1 MPAIPV
7 IDARVLGPAR
17 ITVNGDAA
25 PAELLWRKHLA
36 LLVYLARSPR
46 RARTRE
52 HLIGMLWS
60 DREEKAARHS
70 LSEALRVFR
79 RVLGETRIRAD
90 VDQVSLDPTAFT
102 LDCDVFA
109 ERSAAADWAGAAAL
123 VQGDFLEGL
132 AVPDAN
138 EFENW
143 LAAERLA
150 WRTRGVETLTRLAE
164 SLLDAGDPGGAQAA
178 ALRALAIEPAAEPA
192 ARAAIRALAVAGDR
206 AAALDIA
213 DQLAAGLGERLGS
226 ELSPE
231 TRRLVER
238 VQEAR
243 VGRRVAAA
251 PSGARA
257 RPPLVGRRDALRRLN
272 DAWTRARGGVGALI
286 LIEGEPGEGKT
297 RLANELLDRVRL
309 EDATVAVCRAVPS
322 EARVA
327 WSGLAG
333 LLAGGM
339 AAAPGL
345 TGAPA
350 AALAA
355 LGALEPDLGVRFP
368 PVPGAMEPARAFA
381 AAVRAAAEE
390 QPVLLALDD
399 AQDLDV
405 ATAGAL
411 PQIVRDLGGR
421 RVLVVLCVEAGSER
435 PDWLETLRARLG
447 RDLEGAAIRLERLD
461 EVALEELAR
470 WWLPRYNDDDI
481 ARIRRRIERDT
492 AGVPLLVTAVLEA
505 VADGL
510 RLSPDAP
517 AWPGERRTLVSTLP
531 GDLPPAVVGAVCMRF
546 RQLPDDMQPILAAA
560 AALDARLTADTLVR
574 ATGLARRE
582 VERALDRLEW
592 DRWLVAETRG
602 YNFAAPIVR
611 AILIQEMVTP
621 GQVRRYRDAAG
632 AHPFSSDGT

>member
-1 MPAIPV
+1 MGSAPV
-7 IDARVLGPAR
+7 IHARVLGPAR
-17 ITVNGDAA
+17 ITVDGGDA

-52 HLIGMLWS
+52 HLIGLLWG
-60 DREEKAARHS
+60 DREDKSARHS

-90 VDQVSLDPTAFT
+90 VDQVALDPAALT
-102 LDCDVFA
+102 LDCDEFA
-109 ERSAAADWAGAAAL
+109 ARSAAEDWAGAAVL
-123 VQGDFLEGL
+123 VQGEFLEGL

-150 WRTRGVETLTRLAE
+150 WRTRGIETLTRLAE
-164 SLLDAGDPGGAQAA
+164 SLLDAGDPSGAQAA
-178 ALRALAIEPAAEPA
+178 ALRTLAIEPAAEPA
-192 ARAAIRALAVAGDR
+192 ARAAMRALALAGDR
-206 AAALDIA
+206 AAALVVA
-213 DQLAAGLGERLGS
+213 DRLAAALGERLGT
-226 ELSPE
+226 ELGPE

-238 VQEAR
+238 VKEAR

-257 RPPLVGRRDALRRLN
+257 RPPLVGRHDALMCLN
-272 DAWTRARGGVGALI
+272 AAWARARGGVGELI
-286 LIEGEPGEGKT
+286 LIEGEPGEGKS
-297 RLANELLDRVRL
+297 RLASELLDRARL
-309 EDATVAVCRAVPS
+309 EDAIVAACRAVPS
-322 EARVA
+322 EARAA

-350 AALAA
+350 AALATLGTLDSD
-355 LGALEPDLGVRFP
+355 LGARFP
-368 PVPGAMEPARAFA
+368 AMADAMDPARAFA
-381 AAVRAAAEE
+381 AAARAVAEE

-399 AQDLDV
+399 AQDLDA
-405 ATAGAL
+405 ATAEAL
-411 PQIVRDLGGR
+411 PQLARDLGGR
-421 RVLVVLCVEAGSER
+421 RVLVVVCVEVGAGR
-435 PDWLETLRARLG
+435 RDWVETLRAHLG
-447 RDLEGAAIRLERLD
+447 RDLRGTAIRLGRLD
-461 EVALEELAR
+461 GVALDALAR
-470 WWLPRYNDDDI
+470 WWLPRYDDDEI
-481 ARIRRRIERDT
+481 ARILRRLERDT

-505 VADGL
+505 VADGF

-517 AWPGERRTLVSTLP
+517 AWPSERRTLVDTLP
-531 GDLPPAVVGAVCMRF
+531 GDLPPAVVGAVCLRF
-546 RQLPDDMQPILAAA
+546 RRLPEVTQPVLAAA
-560 AALDARLTADTLVR
+560 AALDEKLMADTLVR
-574 ATGLARRE
+574 ATGIARRE
-582 VERALDRLEW
+582 VDVALDRLEW
-592 DRWLVAETRG
+592 DRWLVADARG
-602 YNFAAPIVR
+602 YAFAAPIVR

-632 AHPFSSDGT
+632 A

>member
-1 MPAIPV
+1 MASPPIIYAQ
-7 IDARVLGPAR
+7 VLGPAR
-17 ITVNGDAA
+17 ITVNGGAA

-52 HLIGMLWS
+52 HLIGLLWS
-60 DREEKAARHS
+60 DREEKSARHS

-79 RVLGETRIRAD
+79 RVLGEARIRAD
-90 VDQVSLDPTAFT
+90 VDQVALDPTALT
-102 LDCDVFA
+102 LDCDEFA
-109 ERSAAADWAGAAAL
+109 ARSAAEDWAGAAAL

-143 LAAERLA
+143 LATERLA
-150 WRTRGVETLTRLAE
+150 WRTRGVEILTRLAE
-164 SLLDAGDPGGAQAA
+164 SILDAGDPSGAQVV

-192 ARAAIRALAVAGDR
+192 ARTAMRALALAGDR
-206 AAALDIA
+206 AAALDVA
-213 DQLAAGLGERLGS
+213 DRLAAGLRERLGS
-226 ELSPE
+226 EPAPE

-238 VQEAR
+238 VKEAR

-251 PSGARA
+251 PKGARA
-257 RPPLVGRRDALRRLN
+257 RPPLVGRRDALTCLN
-272 DAWTRARGGVGALI
+272 AAWARARDGVGAVI

-297 RLANELLDRVRL
+297 RLANELLDRARL
-309 EDATVAVCRAVPS
+309 EDATVASCRAVPS
-322 EARVA
+322 EGRTP

-355 LGALEPDLGVRFP
+355 LGALEPDLGARFAP
-368 PVPGAMEPARAFA
+368 MPDAMEPARAFA
-381 AAVRAAAEE
+381 AAVRASAEE

-399 AQDLDV
+399 AQDLDA
-405 ATAGAL
+405 ATADAL
-411 PQIVRDLGGR
+411 PQLARDLAER
-421 RVLVVLCVEAGSER
+421 RVLVVLCVEIGGGR
-435 PDWLETLRARLG
+435 PDWVETLRSHLG
-447 RDLEGAAIRLERLD
+447 RELRGAAIRLERLD
-461 EVALEELAR
+461 GVALEALAR
-470 WWLPRYNDDDI
+470 WWLPRYDDDEI
-481 ARIRRRIERDT
+481 ARILRRIERDT

-505 VADGL
+505 VADGF

-517 AWPGERRTLVSTLP
+517 AWPSERRTLVDTLP
-531 GDLPPAVVGAVCMRF
+531 GDLPPAVVGAVCLRF
-546 RQLPDDMQPILAAA
+546 RQLPDDTQPILAAA
-560 AALDARLTADTLVR
+560 AALEVRLTADTLVR
-574 ATGLARRE
+574 ATGLARRD
-582 VERALDRLEW
+582 VDQALDRLEW
-592 DRWLVAETRG
+592 DRWLVADARG
-602 YNFAAPIVR
+602 YAFAAPIVR

-632 AHPFSSDGT
+632 A